1 MGKGRAPC
9 CDKTKVK
16 RGPWNPAEDLK
27 LIAFIQKYGHENW
40 RALPKQAGLLRC
52 GKSCRL
58 RWINYLRPD
67 VKRGNFT
74 PEEEETIIRL
84 HRAMGN
90 KWSKIASRLPGRTD
104 NEIKNVWN
112 THLKKRLSPKKTSE
126 SSTDESKPESTIT
139 STSSSSSQSF
149 FSIERP
155 NSPKS
160 TTPYTNEFCDQAE
173 QLSMEDKIEQD
184 SEKAVSSELL
194 IGMTEDPKESSASFS
209 CESNIVN
216 SSQNVA
222 QKPEETLASPLSV
235 SIYTVETINIVN
247 SGQKV
252 AHKPEQQLASPSSY
266 LGPYDVG
273 HILEIPWEPDY
284 EFWKLLDDD
293 SPGSFQSKE
302 VQLGEFSANQNMILG
317 EEGVQDGEARKWT
330 NDFENEFG
338 VVGEIKES
346 NKDHNFLPK
355 NYAVEPQMDH
365 TKAFNFDDMTE
376 AESEL
381 DFGSIPL
388 WLSSPQNTTLYFNT
402 DQ

>member
-1 MGKGRAPC
+1 
-9 CDKTKVK
+9 
-16 RGPWNPAEDLK
+16 
-27 LIAFIQKYGHENW
+27 
-40 RALPKQAGLLRC
+40 
-52 GKSCRL
+52 
-58 RWINYLRPD
+58 
-67 VKRGNFT
+67 
-74 PEEEETIIRL
+74 
-84 HRAMGN
+84 MGN